1 MAISSKGLVKDLSR
15 IVGLENVF
23 NDGPTNLVYAKDV
36 MPYDLEAHN
45 LPYAVVRPGD
55 SQQVAQVLRYANRHD
70 ISVHT
75 HGSGTSL
82 VGLARPKARGIV
94 LDTARFQDIAIYP
107 ERGYFEAG
115 AGVHLAK
122 LRKALAPHHALL
134 PVFPGSEPV
143 ATFGGAIAVNTSA
156 HAVDSALGKPGDYVL
171 GLEVVL
177 PEGEIIETGT
187 HSMRRPAGV
196 ELTKFMVGS
205 EGAFGIITRVRMRL
219 APLPA
224 TTNIVANFAKT
235 EDILAVVMEMYRR
248 GISPPMFFEYLDESS
263 ARIGFS
269 AVGLPAPAGAVAII
283 TMHSDTPEG
292 CRVKSQRF
300 LEFLQEAAPLDARIM
315 EPGPEWDQIWSSRAE
330 AGNYVYRQG
339 STFGSEVTPR
349 VDKLLDAFADT
360 REFIL
365 NLESYSGPQFI
376 SFGHIG
382 APTLHGYA
390 FIPTKD
396 IPSQIKKA
404 ITLEVRQ
411 KSENINVKYGGC
423 GGEWGLTAQRVDFL
437 KARYQ
442 PAYYQLLLNLKKAL
456 DPKNILNRGNLEGWL

>member
-1 MAISSKGLVKDLSR
+1 MRINSKGLAKDLGR
-15 IVGLENVF
+15 IVGQEYVF
-23 NDGPTNLVYAKDV
+23 NDAPTNLVYAKDV
-36 MPYDLEAHN
+36 MPYDLEEHN

-55 SQQVAQVLRYANRHD
+55 SGQVAEVLRYANQRE
-70 ISVHT
+70 IPVHT

-122 LRKALAPHHALL
+122 LRKALAPYRALL

-143 ATFGGAIAVNTSA
+143 ATIGGAIAVNTSA

-177 PEGEIIETGT
+177 PSGEVIETGT
-187 HSMRRPAGV
+187 HSLRRPAGV

-205 EGAFGIITRVRMRL
+205 EGVFGIITRVRMRL

-224 TTNIVANFAKT
+224 TTNIVATFSKT

-263 ARIGFS
+263 ARIGYS
-269 AVGLPAPAGAVAII
+269 AVGLPEPAGAVAII
-283 TMHSDTPEG
+283 TMHSDNSVG
-292 CRVKSQRF
+292 CRDKSERF
-300 LEFLQEAAPLDARIM
+300 LEFLKEADPIDAKILG
-315 EPGPEWDQIWSSRAE
+315 PGLEWDQIWGSRAE

-349 VDKLLDAFADT
+349 VDKLLDAFIDT
-360 REFIL
+360 KDFIL
-365 NLESYSGPQFI
+365 NLESYAGPQFI

-396 IPSQIKKA
+396 IPSQVKKA

-411 KSENINVKYGGC
+411 KSENINIKYGGC
-423 GGEWGLTAQRVDFL
+423 GGEWGLTAQRIDFL

-456 DPKNILNRGNLEGWL
+456 DPTNILNRGNLEGWL